1 MPQCKQI
8 DNIDQNTISPK
19 AMSPLSKGCIYIA
32 IGGNHHFE
40 LCNVVTKISMAL
52 SDFELAGIKIRSV
65 SRFFSTPCFPAGAG
79 PDFVN
84 AVVSINWHGDA
95 DSLLCELQA
104 LEARHGRERSQRWG
118 QRTLDLDLIA
128 MGTSVLP
135 DVKEFSRWRDLPLD
149 RQLVESPKKLI
160 LPHPRLQDRA
170 FVLVPLADIA
180 GDWCHPI
187 SGVSVRQMVNALS
200 PGDVEAVRPL

>member
-1 MPQCKQI
+1 
-8 DNIDQNTISPK
+8 
-19 AMSPLSKGCIYIA
+19 
-32 IGGNHHFE
+32 
-40 LCNVVTKISMAL
+40 
-52 SDFELAGIKIRSV
+52 
-65 SRFFSTPCFPAGAG
+65 
-79 PDFVN
+79 
-84 AVVSINWHGDA
+84 
-95 DSLLCELQA
+95 
-104 LEARHGRERSQRWG
+104 
-118 QRTLDLDLIA
+118 

-135 DVKEFSRWRDLPLD
+135 DLKEFYRWRDLSLD
-149 RQLVESPKKLI
+149 RQMVESPNKLI